1 MSNTTESTYLRFTGT
16 ALDPGRVVLN
26 KILNENDIEVS
37 VRKTISQVVSP
48 SASVSR
54 WEVKVGKLNDFGG
67 ALAEED
73 INALKEGFL
82 AYVSERHDRTGYPSL
97 NWKFTAGA
105 TSVTGTVALSYS
117 PRKLGIKRQSTKI
130 SVLVD
135 DVEKTSNIQ
144 GVWAT
149 LSTLKAS
156 IAADNADNYWQGFN
170 AFNVVN
176 KALPSA
182 CYGLDGQGSDTV
194 VSPKRIAASVKF
206 MEITGTEEAHEVKQR
221 EAHAYFRPPQGLT
234 SMHSGF
240 EVNWKS
246 YENGGTTPVET
257 VSAVQYEGDIQN
269 WKNVQ
274 GRRIQHELVPNM
286 SWWRLVGVDCHY
298 WSEDKKNLPKGP
310 DDTKEADYQEELATD
325 LVIRAGRRDWT
336 VDKATGATISAL
348 TTKTVVTGPDSDSD
362 GAILLG
368 TGHQVYASSSTLYSA
383 LTDYTV
389 LFWVK
394 TPTYSYPVLKLTGTN
409 EWTAQFTNATTL
421 SVCSQSF
428 TTPNIADGAWH
439 FVAVIRSS
447 NAVSVYVDKVLKGTA
462 TNSTSYGG
470 TGFSIQNSGAY
481 TGEVRVYDEAKTTA
495 ELDYYYEDVINNQG
509 EKVHS
514 T

>member
-1 MSNTTESTYLRFTGT
+1 MTTGSTETTFMKLT
-16 ALDPGRVVLN
+16 ADSTAETARIILN
-26 KILNENDIEVS
+26 KLLDGNNIEVS
-37 VRKTISQVVSP
+37 VRHTCGDGLGVTSQWDVMLSDVASGAVGTVV
-48 SASVSR
+48 
-54 WEVKVGKLNDFGG
+54 NG
-67 ALAEED
+67 AYLYIDGNTA
-73 INALKEGFL
+73 
-82 AYVSERHDRTGYPSL
+82 RTGIPTAR
-97 NWKFTAGA
+97 WKYANTG
-105 TSVTGTVALSYS
+105 TSVTGSVALSRY
-117 PRKLGIKRQSTKI
+117 PNKIGIKRESTRM
-130 SVLVD
+130 SFWTD
-135 DVEKTSNIQ
+135 DVMLTSNTNAK
-144 GVWAT
+144 WSA
-149 LSTLKAS
+149 LSNVYAS
-156 IAADNADNYWQGFN
+156 FGLTANNGWEGFN

-176 KALPSA
+176 KALPSD
-182 CYGLDGQGSDTV
+182 CYGTDGQGSDTV
-194 VSPKRIAASVKF
+194 VSPKRISSSMKL

-362 GAILLG
+362 GAILLEA
-368 TGHQVYASSSTLYSA
+368 GHQVYASSSTLYSA

-421 SVCSQSF
+421 SVCGQSF

-439 FVAVIRSS
+439 LGAVIRSS
-447 NAVSVYVDKVLKGTA
+447 NAVSVYVDKVLRGTA